1 MLTIGSQLARLRF
14 GPSLEVGS
22 GYSGF
27 SVSEFV
33 LAQPQFSGV
42 GQSRRPLWAATSP
55 GNLGWSREQGKGST
69 EWELDGTGEGGRDK
83 DVLLCP

>member
-1 MLTIGSQLARLRF
+1 MATVGFLFLSSSW
-14 GPSLEVGS
+14 PS
-22 GYSGF
+22 
-27 SVSEFV
+27 
-33 LAQPQFSGV
+33 QFSGV

-55 GNLGWSREQGKGST
+55 GNLGRSREQGKGST